1 MELLLPF
8 LSVALGYGIALF
20 INPNYKSQLKLLLA
34 FSGAFLLTTTVSHLL
49 PSIYQRHLIE
59 SSSEHL
65 HHDDLTFKW
74 LGLFIMLGIL
84 FQILLE
90 YFSKG
95 AEHGHTHA
103 HLKNKEIPWLLFI
116 SLCIHAFFEGMPI
129 DHHHHLAWAIAI
141 HHLPI
146 AIILTLFFK
155 QTPLS
160 NLHIFIFMSLFSI
173 MTPLGTFVS
182 SITPILSRFYPEI
195 TAFVVG
201 ILFHISSTIIFE
213 SNEGHRFNARK
224 LAAIL
229 FGISL
234 AMIL

>member
-1 MELLLPF
+1 MELLIPF
-8 LSVALGYGIALF
+8 IAVIIGYGIAMLF
-20 INPNYKSQLKLLLA
+20 NPKNKALIKLLLA
-34 FSGAFLLTTTVSHLL
+34 FSGAFLLTATVSHLL
-49 PSIYQRHLIE
+49 PSIYEQAIE
-59 SSSEHL
+59 ASHSAANTHDHSS
-65 HHDDLTFKW
+65 FKW
-74 LGLFIMLGIL
+74 LGLWIMIGII
-84 FQILLE
+84 FQIILE

-103 HLKNKEIPWLLFI
+103 HLTHQEIPWLLFI
-116 SLCIHAFFEGMPI
+116 SLCLHALFEGMPI
-129 DHHHHLAWAIAI
+129 DHHHHLAWAIAV

-160 NLHIFIFMSLFSI
+160 NRAVFIFMFLFAL
-173 MTPLGTFVS
+173 MTPLGTYLSSVS
-182 SITPILSRFYPEI
+182 PTLTQFYPEV

-213 SNEGHRFNARK
+213 SSEGHRFNARK

-229 FGISL
+229 FGICL
-234 AMIL
+234 AMFV